1 MSEARAQAQIT
12 TVHADLLPL
21 ATGMLFFLPIAFAGN
36 ELGVL
41 LRYPQIGAAVLYAPY
56 AALTAALVASRR
68 RHWIWYIL
76 AAVGVHTATNL
87 AHWPLSWVLLAD
99 VANTARAIVAA
110 VALRAFFGGP
120 PKLDSIPELVL
131 FCLAAVFVAPAVG
144 ATIGA
149 TNPIIHDVS
158 PSYWRSWS
166 SWFMSSA
173 LTALTMLP
181 MFLSAVR
188 TGSNWQ
194 SIVIDRRRL
203 VEGLALAGALAVT
216 CTIAFLLR
224 ITSRWDLALL
234 GYGPLPLLFWAALR
248 FGPGGASVA
257 LTVVALAAILGADRG
272 TGPFLS
278 LSPDD
283 TVLALQLVLLLTALP
298 VLCIAAVGGARHGAV
313 QLYHALLASLQD
325 HVAIVDARGMVLE
338 VNESWRRFADAGHPC
353 PFDRVRTGDDYLAA
367 AREAVSILK
376 KAGKAEADITAAR
389 ALGGIQS
396 VLNGEQK
403 RFEMEYEQISDT
415 RPEWYT
421 MRVEALE
428 RPDGGAVVTRANVSA
443 RRRAQLEIE
452 EQRRELSHLA
462 RVGVLG
468 QLSGAL
474 AHELSQPLSSILS
487 NAEAARHLL
496 KRERVDQIEL
506 RAILQDIVTEDR
518 RASQVISGLRAM
530 LKRGETRVQPVDTVE
545 LGRETVELAHAE
557 LITRRGGA
565 SGLGQ
570 AARCPRGV
578 GATSYVEPALPP
590 VLADRVQVQQVLLNL
605 ILNACEAMSDA
616 PTDDRRLHF
625 SATQTETG
633 DVRFS
638 IRDGGNGFPP
648 ELIERLFEP
657 FVTTKAE
664 GLGLGLSI
672 ARAIVAAHG
681 GRIWAENNL
690 GRGATV
696 HCVLSATSAGAVAE
710 MRLRDEAVANS
721 DSSWSAVG
729 ALGAVADPAFSPSGA
744 RRRNSPIPRR

>member
-1 MSEARAQAQIT
+1 MSEARAQAQTT
-12 TVHADLLPL
+12 TVDADLLPF
-21 ATGMLFFLPIAFAGN
+21 ATGMLFFIPIAFVGN

-41 LRYPQIGAAVLYAPY
+41 LRYPQIGAAVLYPPY
-56 AALTAALVASRR
+56 AALTAALVASHR

-87 AHWPLSWVLLAD
+87 AHWPFSWVVLAD
-99 VANTARAIVAA
+99 LANTARAIVAA

-149 TNPIIHDVS
+149 TNPMIHDVS

-188 TGSNWQ
+188 NGSNWQ
-194 SIVIDRRRL
+194 SMVIDRRRM
-203 VEGLALAGALAVT
+203 VEGLALAAALAVT

-278 LSPDD
+278 LSTDD

-376 KAGKAEADITAAR
+376 RAGKAEADITAAR

-396 VLNGEQK
+396 VLSGEQK

-496 KRERVDQIEL
+496 KRERVDQVEL

-518 RASQVISGLRAM
+518 RASQVIAGLRAM

-545 LGRETVELAHAE
+545 LVRETLELAHAE
-557 LITRRGGA
+557 LIT
-565 SGLGQ
+565 
-570 AARCPRGV
+570 RGV
-578 GATSYVEPALPP
+578 GATSYVEPELPP

-605 ILNACEAMSDA
+605 ILNACEAMSEA
-616 PTDDRRLHF
+616 ASDDRRLHF

-710 MRLRDEAVANS
+710 MRLRDEAAPSS

-729 ALGAVADPAFSPSGA
+729 ALGAVAEPAFSPSGA
-744 RRRNSPIPRR
+744 RRRNSPIPRP

>member
-1 MSEARAQAQIT
+1 MSEARAQAQT
-12 TVHADLLPL
+12 TVVDADLLPL
-21 ATGMLFFLPIAFAGN
+21 ATGMLFFVPIAFVGN

-41 LRYPQIGAAVLYAPY
+41 LRYPQIGAAVLYPPY
-56 AALTAALVASRR
+56 AALTAALVASHR

-76 AAVGVHTATNL
+76 AASIVHAAANL
-87 AHWPLSWVLLAD
+87 AHWPVSWVLLAD
-99 VANTARAIVAA
+99 LANIARAVVAA

-131 FCLAAVFVAPAVG
+131 FCLAAVVVAPAVG

-149 TNPIIHDVS
+149 ANLVIHNAS
-158 PSYWRSWS
+158 PSYWRPWTG
-166 SWFMSSA
+166 WFMASA

-188 TGSNWQ
+188 TGSNWR
-194 SIVIDRRRL
+194 SMAVDRRRL
-203 VEGLALAGALAVT
+203 AEGLALAAALAVT

-234 GYGPLPLLFWAALR
+234 IYGPLPLLFWAALR

-257 LTVVALAAILGADRG
+257 VTLVAFAAILGADRG

-353 PFDRVRTGDDYLAA
+353 PFDRVRAGDDYLVAC
-367 AREAVSILK
+367 REAVSILK

-396 VLNGEQK
+396 VLSGEQR
-403 RFEMEYEQISDT
+403 RFEMEYEQTGDM

-496 KRERVDQIEL
+496 KRERVDKVEL
-506 RAILQDIVTEDR
+506 GAILQDIVTEDR

-530 LKRGETRVQPVDTVE
+530 LKRGETRVQPVETVE
-545 LGRETVELAHAE
+545 LVRETLELAHAE
-557 LITRRGGA
+557 LIT
-565 SGLGQ
+565 
-570 AARCPRGV
+570 RGV
-578 GATSYVEPALPP
+578 GATSYVEPELPP

-605 ILNACEAMSDA
+605 ILNACEAMSEA
-616 PTDDRRLHF
+616 PSDDRRLHF
-625 SATQTETG
+625 SATKTETG

-710 MRLRDEAVANS
+710 MRRRDEAAPTA
-721 DSSWSAVG
+721 DPSWSAVG
-729 ALGAVADPAFSPSGA
+729 AVGAVAADAAFSPSGA
-744 RRRNSPIPRR
+744 RRRNSPLPRT

>member
-1 MSEARAQAQIT
+1 MSEARAQAQT
-12 TVHADLLPL
+12 TVDADLLPL
-21 ATGMLFFLPIAFAGN
+21 ATGMLFFIPIVFVGN

-41 LRYPQIGAAVLYAPY
+41 LRFPELGSAVLYPPY
-56 AALTAALVASRR
+56 AALTAALVASPR
-68 RHWIWYIL
+68 RHWTWYVL
-76 AAVGVHTATNL
+76 AATMVHAVANL
-87 AHWPLSWVLLAD
+87 PHWTLSWVLLAD
-99 VANTARAIVAA
+99 LANITRALVAA
-110 VALRAFFGGP
+110 AGLRLFFGGP

-131 FCLAAVFVAPAVG
+131 FCVAAVIVAPAVG

-149 TNPIIHDVS
+149 ANLVVHATS
-158 PSYWRSWS
+158 ATYWRPWTG
-166 SWFMSSA
+166 WFMASA

-181 MFLSAVR
+181 MFLSAIR
-188 TGSNWQ
+188 TGSAWHDR
-194 SIVIDRRRL
+194 VIDRRR
-203 VEGLALAGALAVT
+203 VAEGLALAGALAVT

-234 GYGPLPLLFWAALR
+234 VYGPLPLLFWAALR

-257 LTVVALAAILGADRG
+257 LTAVAVAAIWGADRG

-278 LSPDD
+278 LSADD
-283 TVLALQLVLLLTALP
+283 SVLTLQLVLLLTALP
-298 VLCIAAVGGARHGAV
+298 VLCIAAVGGARHGVV

-325 HVAIVDARGMVLE
+325 HVAILDARGMVLE

-353 PFDRVRTGDDYLAA
+353 PFDRVRAGDDYLIAC
-367 AREAVSILK
+367 REAVSILK
-376 KAGKAEADITAAR
+376 KMGKAESDITAAR
-389 ALGGIQS
+389 AMAGVQS
-396 VLNGEQK
+396 VLRGEQR
-403 RFEMEYEQISDT
+403 RFEMEYEQDGEA
-415 RPEWYT
+415 RQEWYT

-496 KRERVDQIEL
+496 RNERVDYTEL
-506 RAILQDIVTEDR
+506 GEILQDIVTEDR

-545 LGRETVELAHAE
+545 LVRETLELAHAE
-557 LITRRGGA
+557 LIT
-565 SGLGQ
+565 
-570 AARCPRGV
+570 RGV
-578 GATSYVEPALPP
+578 GATSYVEPSLPP

-605 ILNACEAMSDA
+605 ILNACEAMGDTLS
-616 PTDDRRLHF
+616 DDRRLHF
-625 SATQTETG
+625 SATTTETG

-648 ELIERLFEP
+648 ELIDRLFEP
-657 FVTTKAE
+657 FVTTKSE

-696 HCVLSATSAGAVAE
+696 HCVLSATSADAVAE
-710 MRLRDEAVANS
+710 TRHQGADPSEPERP
-721 DSSWSAVG
+721 WSAIDVMG
-729 ALGAVADPAFSPSGA
+729 AGAAPAYSPSGA
-744 RRRNSPIPRR
+744 RHTSPLPRQ